1 MLCSGMSTDAQ
12 IAANRRNSQL
22 SSGPTSPTG
31 KATSSLN
38 ALKTGLTGRTVLLPS
53 EDAAA
58 YSAHIARIEA
68 QWTPA
73 TDPERSLVQAL
84 ADTEWRLL
92 RIPSLEAGIYALGR
106 LECAGMFP
114 DQDESVRPALIEAHI
129 FRSSRRDLSN
139 LSLQEGRL
147 RRQRE
152 KDTAAL
158 RELQAVRKQAEQ
170 VRLDDAAWQFIA
182 AVQEGTDDDFDPAKL
197 GFEFSL
203 GQIEVRAME
212 IDPNLYAEEERAE
225 AAARAARKAAKIAAR
240 KAA

>member
-1 MLCSGMSTDAQ
+1 MSTPAQ
-12 IAANRRNSQL
+12 IAANRANAAL
-22 SSGPTSPTG
+22 STGPTSETG
-31 KATSSLN
+31 RATSSLN

-53 EDAAA
+53 EDAGA
-58 YSAHIARIEA
+58 YSAHVARMEA
-68 QWTPA
+68 QWQPA

-92 RIPSLEAGIYALGR
+92 RIPSLEVGIYALGR
-106 LECAGMFP
+106 LEFAGLFAE
-114 DQDESVRPALIEAHI
+114 QDESVRPALIEAHI

-152 KDTAAL
+152 KDSAAL
-158 RELQAVRKQAEQ
+158 RELQAIRHQAEQ
-170 VRLDDAAWQFIA
+170 ARLTDAAWQFLA
-182 AVQEGTDDDFDPAKL
+182 AVQEGSEDDFDPAAL

-212 IDPNLYAEEERAE
+212 IDPHLYAEEERAE
-225 AAARAARKAAKIAAR
+225 AAARVAKKAA
-240 KAA
+240 

>member
-1 MLCSGMSTDAQ
+1 MSTDAQ
-12 IAANRRNSQL
+12 IAANRRNAQL
-22 SSGPTSPTG
+22 STGPSESG
-31 KATSSLN
+31 KAASSLN
-38 ALKTGLTGRTVLLPS
+38 ALKTGLSGRTVLLPS

-58 YSAHIARIEA
+58 YTAHVARIEA
-68 QWTPA
+68 QWKPA

-158 RELQAVRKQAEQ
+158 RELQAIRHKAEQ
-170 VRLDDAAWQFIA
+170 ARLDYAAREYIV
-182 AVQEGTDDDFDPAKL
+182 AVQEDTYDDFDPVAL

-203 GQIEVRAME
+203 DQIEVRAME
-212 IDPNLYAEEERAE
+212 LDKNLFAEYERE
-225 AAARAARKAAKIAAR
+225 LAASRAAKKAA
-240 KAA
+240 

>member
-1 MLCSGMSTDAQ
+1 MSTDAQ
-12 IAANRRNSQL
+12 IAANRLNSQL
-22 SSGPTSPTG
+22 STGPTSPTG

-38 ALKTGLTGRTVLLPS
+38 AVKTGLTGRTVLLPS

-58 YSAHIARIEA
+58 YSAHVVRFEA
-68 QWTPA
+68 QWQPA

-92 RIPSLEAGIYALGR
+92 RIPSLETGIYALGR
-106 LECAGMFP
+106 LECAGMFA
-114 DQDESVRPALIEAHI
+114 DQDESVRPALIQAHI

-158 RELQAVRKQAEQ
+158 RELQAARQQAEQ
-170 VRLDDAAWQFIA
+170 ARLDQAARDYIV
-182 AVQEGTDDDFDPAKL
+182 AVQEDTYDDFDPAAL

-203 GQIEVRAME
+203 EQIELRAMDL
-212 IDPNLYAEEERAE
+212 DPNLFAEYQREL
-225 AAARAARKAAKIAAR
+225 AKTRFPKKVA
-240 KAA
+240 

>member
-1 MLCSGMSTDAQ
+1 MSTASQ
-12 IAANRRNSQL
+12 IAANQRNAQL
-22 SSGPTSPTG
+22 SCGPTSETG

-53 EDAAA
+53 EDVVH
-58 YSAHIARIEA
+58 YSAHVARCEA
-68 QWTPA
+68 QWMAA

-92 RIPSLEAGIYALGR
+92 RIPCLEAGIYALGH
-106 LECAGMFP
+106 LEFSGMFP

-129 FRSSRRDLSN
+129 FRSFRRDLSN

-158 RELQAVRKQAEQ
+158 GELQATRHKAEQ
-170 VRLDDAAWQFIA
+170 ARLEDEAYQFIG
-182 AVQEGTDDDFDPAKL
+182 AVQEGSDDDFDPVAL
-197 GFEFSL
+197 GFEFSM

-225 AAARAARKAAKIAAR
+225 AAAGAARKAAK

>member
-1 MLCSGMSTDAQ
+1 MSTDAQ
-12 IAANRRNSQL
+12 IAANRLNWQL
-22 SSGPTSPTG
+22 SSGPASATG

-53 EDAAA
+53 EDIAP
-58 YSAHIARIEA
+58 YSAHVARCEA
-68 QWTPA
+68 QWMA
-73 TDPERSLVQAL
+73 AADPERSLVQAL

-92 RIPSLEAGIYALGR
+92 RIPSLEFGIYALGR
-106 LECAGMFP
+106 LEFAGMFA

-129 FRSSRRDLSN
+129 FRSFRRDLSN

-158 RELQAVRKQAEQ
+158 CELQATRHKAEQ
-170 VRLDDAAWQFIA
+170 ARLEDEAYQFIA
-182 AVQEGTDDDFDPAKL
+182 AVQEGSDDEFDPIAL
-197 GFEFSL
+197 GFEFSM

-212 IDPNLYAEEERAE
+212 IDPSLYAEEERAE
-225 AAARAARKAAKIAAR
+225 AAARAAKKAAK